1 MFSTAVQYCLIRN
14 DSRVR
19 RPKWHVFWHEY
30 VSCSCEELFF
40 LSFCLCL
47 HLMWVYLHFVWEL
60 KKKLLFWLDCC
71 SARSQRKC
79 RWSASG
85 LPLHGCCS
93 QPIWWRPLFR
103 GQPEVVQPNA
113 VIESVE
119 VAGIQT
125 VYLLTASPQALSHL
139 PQHLMQT
146 GRLCYPRRSSR
157 SRPLRQ
163 LSVCFWQ
170 FLCLLPP
177 SVLVWEVLMHY
188 VPLERSNNRTER
200 AWGSWSSF

>member
-1 MFSTAVQYCLIRN
+1 MYGGLN
-14 DSRVR
+14 
-19 RPKWHVFWHEY
+19 VFWHEH
-30 VSCSCEELFF
+30 VSCSWEELFF
-40 LSFCLCL
+40 VVLSLPPSDVNIFTLCL
-47 HLMWVYLHFVWEL
+47 RTP
-60 KKKLLFWLDCC
+60 LFWLDCVCC

-146 GRLCYPRRSSR
+146 GRLCYPQRSSHL
-157 SRPLRQ
+157 RPRRQ

-177 SVLVWEVLMHY
+177 VLVWEMLMHY
-188 VPLERSNNRTER
+188 VPLEGSNNRTER